1 MKSKTTVILAML
13 LLITLSGCNNTRQ
26 KENIPEPFSSSESSE
41 QLYGQETFPA
51 EETSEVETPPEA
63 SENAE
68 PEETQS
74 ITESEST
81 DSSKPKAPE
90 QTASTIS
97 APQGGQKQET
107 ERETAQTAPPET
119 QTPPPAPPAQTE
131 AAEPTETA
139 PPQEVTLESKSIYD
153 YEFDIAAIRAELISV
168 GEGMGLTHTDGLTPD
183 TASWAIPVTASAD
196 FQGENLKRRLT
207 DYVQSMPGLITA
219 YGGEPIQSF
228 TIYAEPLGGGSYRFY
243 FLY

>member
-1 MKSKTTVILAML
+1 MKSKITVILAML

-26 KENIPEPFSSSESSE
+26 EENVPEPFSSSESSE
-41 QLYGQETFPA
+41 QLYGQETLPA
-51 EETSEVETPPEA
+51 EETSEVEPTPEP

-74 ITESEST
+74 ITEAEST

-90 QTASTIS
+90 QTASTVS
-97 APQGGQKQET
+97 APQGWQKQET
-107 ERETAQTAPPET
+107 ERETAQTTPPET

-131 AAEPTETA
+131 AAEPTETT
-139 PPQEVTLESKSIYD
+139 PPQEVTPEPKSIYD

-183 TASWAIPVTASAD
+183 TASWSTPVTGLSS
-196 FQGENLKRRLT
+196 NLCKFFIL
-207 DYVQSMPGLITA
+207 LC
-219 YGGEPIQSF
+219 F
-228 TIYAEPLGGGSYRFY
+228 
-243 FLY
+243 

>member
-1 MKSKTTVILAML
+1 MKSKITVILAML

-41 QLYGQETFPA
+41 QLYGQETLPA
-51 EETSEVETPPEA
+51 EETSEVETSPEA

-68 PEETQS
+68 PEETQR
-74 ITESEST
+74 ITEAEST
-81 DSSKPKAPE
+81 DSSKPKAE
-90 QTASTIS
+90 QTASTVS

-107 ERETAQTAPPET
+107 ERETAQTTPPET
-119 QTPPPAPPAQTE
+119 QTPPPAQTE
-131 AAEPTETA
+131 AVESTEVTEIT
-139 PPQEVTLESKSIYD
+139 PPQEVTPEPKSIYD
-153 YEFDIAAIRAELISV
+153 YEFDVEAIRQEMIAV